1 MALRSTPK
9 AICRGLTLGGF
20 LLTLLAGAHPAR
32 PDDPATPV
40 LTVHIY
46 NVGSAGT
53 RDIHQLELSATRIF
67 NQAAIQML
75 WVDCSNACVECA
87 TLTRLTGRSARNIVQ
102 LRVVDQ
108 LDRGGEHAL
117 GWTNPN
123 STEFTVGYNRARLMA
138 RASTFGLSP
147 GQILGH
153 VAAHEIGHILLGTT
167 THSPFGVMKS
177 AYYGSDLLNMA
188 KGNLLF
194 NVQESKTLRAMLG
207 SVSAGDAT
215 KDVSLH
221 HQMTCTWK

>member
-9 AICRGLTLGGF
+9 AICRGLILGSS
-20 LLTLLAGAHPAR
+20 LLTLVAGGTHPAR
-32 PDDPATPV
+32 PDDLATPV
-40 LTVHIY
+40 ITVHIY

-53 RDIHQLELSATRIF
+53 RDIRQLELSATRIF
-67 NQAAIQML
+67 SQAAIEMI
-75 WVDCSNACVECA
+75 WVNCSNACVECV
-87 TLTRLTGRSARNIVQ
+87 TPSRLTGPSGGNIVQ

-123 STEFTVGYNRARLMA
+123 SAEITVQYNRARLMA

-153 VAAHEIGHILLGTT
+153 VAAHEIGHILLGTR

-177 AYYGSDLLNMA
+177 AYDGSDLLNMA

-194 NVQESKTLRAMLG
+194 NVQESQMLRARLG
-207 SVSAGDAT
+207 SVSARDAT
-215 KDVSLH
+215 KACHSIP
-221 HQMTCTWK
+221 K